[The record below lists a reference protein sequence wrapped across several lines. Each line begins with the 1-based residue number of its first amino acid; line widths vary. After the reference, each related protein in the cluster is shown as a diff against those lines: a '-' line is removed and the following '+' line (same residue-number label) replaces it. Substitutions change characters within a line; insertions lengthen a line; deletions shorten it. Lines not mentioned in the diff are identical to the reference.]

1 MRKDSTTAAWLSPQ
15 SVVQHWQRTTQQAT
29 QQLLLGLLLLC
40 PQPTLTAGEALALL
54 QRQGE
59 RDGPTEPPAEALGQ
73 TLTQGFEALVALG
86 WASTNRHGGYAL
98 TPQGFIQA
106 KGVPPIEAETATEEA
121 VKPPAS
127 RTNKAPVN
135 ASTNTA
141 ANALPPPGPAF
152 LVREKKVAPKPA
164 VVVPAVPP
172 LPAPPQPPPLDA
184 DPLYQKLRALRG
196 QLAQGEGVKLYH
208 VCSNA
213 VLRAMALQQPTHPS
227 ALEALP
233 GVGPV
238 FCTKY
243 APAFLE
249 LLVKHH
255 LQ

>member
-1 MRKDSTTAAWLSPQ
+1 MNEEPLTSPLWLNPQ
-15 SVVQHWQRTTQQAT
+15 GLVHQWQQAT
-29 QQLLLGLLLLC
+29 QQLVLGLLLLC
-40 PQPTLTAGEALALL
+40 PQPQLTAHEAQALL
-54 QRQGE
+54 QQE
-59 RDGPTEPPAEALGQ
+59 QCPLPLPMVQATLEALS
-73 TLTQGFEALVALG
+73 EAG
-86 WASTNRHGGYAL
+86 WVSCSAGPKEGSPKDGSKGYAL
-98 TPQGFIQA
+98 TASGLAQMKQRA
-106 KGVPPIEAETATEEA
+106 
-121 VKPPAS
+121 KPPVAQ
-127 RTNKAPVN
+127 PV
-135 ASTNTA
+135 
-141 ANALPPPGPAF
+141 NALPPKEETLPAPPSVPAF
-152 LVREKKVAPKPA
+152 LVREKKAPSKPPSSKA
-164 VVVPAVPP
+164 AKPPVVVPAVP
-172 LPAPPQPPPLDA
+172 LPTTPQPPPLDA